1 MTLDLTCCT
10 EPVEGVT
17 WTGTVTGT
25 GTLTELSQ
33 LFSKDPLFEV
43 VEVSYFSISANKSKL
58 SVSVVPRRSIGSMS
72 ISPSLS
78 TCSRS
83 DTKSFRS
90 PQNSKRRVGELCQ
103 DNHGLIDI
111 DHFHNQRTE
120 R

>member
-17 WTGTVTGT
+17 GTGT
-25 GTLTELSQ
+25 GRGRGTPTELSQ
-33 LFSKDPLFEV
+33 LFSKEALVEV

-58 SVSVVPRRSIGSMS
+58 SASLVPRRSIGSMS

-78 TCSRS
+78 TWSRS
-83 DTKSFRS
+83 ATKSFRS

-103 DNHGLIDI
+103 N
-111 DHFHNQRTE
+111 NN
-120 R
+120 